1 MENLIASFL
10 IGKLINQVVNCTK
23 PVLLNANRGPFGQRT
38 SPPRLLG
45 FEPRRKHLA
54 LAWILANLFP
64 LPKSALSAIPNKFL
78 LKKGSGPVQNLH
90 FAFVGQTLEVGLRG
104 FEPPTS

>member
-78 LKKGSGPVQNLH
+78 LKKGQTQSKTYILLLWGRPLKSG
-90 FAFVGQTLEVGLRG
+90 
-104 FEPPTS
+104 